1 MVMQYALGLHAAKIL
16 VCIQAKNVCNSQT
29 DIDTWV
35 VSLSEGLQ
43 RKIRSLALT
52 QEIWAVD

>member
-1 MVMQYALGLHAAKIL
+1 MVMQYALSLYAAKNL
-16 VCIQAKNVCNSQT
+16 ACIQAKNVCNSQT
-29 DIDTWV
+29 GIDTWV

-52 QEIWAVD
+52 QEIWAID